1 MPNADIIS
9 IGHHISHAYNI
20 IATNKISSTA
30 CVLVLDGYGD
40 NLSGISGYWR
50 DSKFDIINEFSADNS
65 LGLLYSSATQ
75 HLGLGGFGSEGKLQG
90 LASYGN
96 YSSRFSIQSE
106 INISS
111 SSLQLSKELIAKDEF
126 ADQEL
131 YAINALRKMSFSN
144 LLKAFF

>member
-1 MPNADIIS
+1 MLMLILS

-65 LGLLYSSATQ
+65 LAFIFISHPTS
-75 HLGLGGFGSEGKLQG
+75 GSWWI
-90 LASYGN
+90 
-96 YSSRFSIQSE
+96 RI
-106 INISS
+106 
-111 SSLQLSKELIAKDEF
+111 
-126 ADQEL
+126 
-131 YAINALRKMSFSN
+131 
-144 LLKAFF
+144 